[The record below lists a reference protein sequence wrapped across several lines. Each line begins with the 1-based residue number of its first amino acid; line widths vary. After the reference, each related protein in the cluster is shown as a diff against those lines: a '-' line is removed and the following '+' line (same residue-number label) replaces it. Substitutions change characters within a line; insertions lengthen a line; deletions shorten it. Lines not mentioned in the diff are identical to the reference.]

1 MAQIAI
7 TFADQPD
14 GKVDVQV
21 YLDGIVEGEPP
32 TPAQKL
38 ATAMLQAAKEEVT
51 EVADIEQTPH

>member
-7 TFADQPD
+7 TFSDQPD

-21 YLDGIVEGEPP
+21 YLDGIVEGSPI

-38 ATAMLQAAKEEVT
+38 AQAMLQAAKDEAGVT
-51 EVADIEQTPH
+51 DIKPN

>member
-7 TFADQPD
+7 TFVDQPD

-21 YLDGIVEGEPP
+21 YLDGLVEGAPP

-38 ATAMLQAAKEEVT
+38 AQAMLQAAKEEVT
-51 EVADIEQTPH
+51 GVTDIEPKH